1 MSMLN
6 AFSREDFER
15 LSESERALIAR
26 REKVLGP
33 AYRLFYEKPLHLVR
47 GEGVFLYDAQGNAYL
62 DAYNNVASLGHCH
75 PRVVEAITRQTAV
88 LNTHTRYLHEGIVD
102 YAEALTGTFPE
113 GLSQAM
119 FTCTGSEAND
129 LAVRIAR
136 FVTGGTGIIATDLA
150 YHGLTS
156 AVAEFSP
163 SLGESVTLGAH
174 VRTVPAPDS
183 YRHAPE
189 EMMEKFGRDVRAAIA
204 DLKRHGIKP
213 AMLIVDTIFSSD
225 GIFAGPKGFLKP
237 AVDAIHEAG
246 GLFIADEVQPGF
258 GRTGEAMWGFERHG
272 LSPDM
277 VTIGKPMGNGYPM
290 AGIVLRPEVIADFGP
305 KARYFNTF
313 GGNPVAA
320 AAGKA
325 VLDTI
330 RIEGLQQN
338 ALDVG
343 RYLMEGLRDLAGRHT
358 AIGDVR
364 GSGLFIGVEI
374 VADRAT
380 RSPDA
385 SLTTRIVNGLRERRV
400 LISASGPRGN
410 VLKIR
415 PPLVFSRAHADL
427 FLEAFAAV
435 LDELSPQRI

>member
-1 MSMLN
+1 MSMVN
-6 AFSREDFER
+6 AFSQDDFER
-15 LSESERALIAR
+15 LDAAEQALIAR

-33 AYRLFYEKPLHLVR
+33 AYRLFYEKPLHLTR
-47 GEGVFLYDAQGNAYL
+47 GEGVFLYDAAGERYL

-75 PRVVEAITRQTAV
+75 PRVVEAITRQTAI
-88 LNTHTRYLHEGIVD
+88 LNTHTRYLHEGIID
-102 YAEALTGTFPE
+102 YAEALTTTFPDA
-113 GLSQAM
+113 LSQAM

-136 FVTGGTGIIATDLA
+136 YVTGGTGIIATELA

-163 SLGESVTLGAH
+163 SLGESVTLGPH
-174 VRTVPAPDS
+174 VRTVAAPDS
-183 YRHAPE
+183 YRRSPGEVREA
-189 EMMEKFGRDVRAAIA
+189 FGRDVRAAIA

-213 AMLIVDTIFSSD
+213 AMLITDTIFSSD
-225 GIFAGPKGFLKP
+225 GIFDGPKGFLKP

-272 LSPDM
+272 VAPDM

-290 AGIVLRPEVIADFGP
+290 AGIVLRPDVIAEFGP
-305 KARYFNTF
+305 RARYFNTF

-338 ALDVG
+338 ALEVG
-343 RYLMEGLRDLAGRHT
+343 RYLMDGLKNLSGHHN

-374 VADRAT
+374 VADRAAK
-380 RSPDA
+380 SPDA
-385 SLTTRIVNGLRERRV
+385 ALTTRIVNGLRERRV
-400 LISASGPRGN
+400 LISASGPRAN

-415 PPLVFSRAHADL
+415 PPLVFSRENADML
-427 FLEAFAAV
+427 VDALGDV
-435 LDELSPQRI
+435 LKAL

>member
-1 MSMLN
+1 MSMVN

-15 LSESERALIAR
+15 LGEADKALIAR

-33 AYRLFYEKPLHLVR
+33 AYRLFYEEPLHLVR
-47 GEGVFLYDAQGNAYL
+47 GEGVFLHDASGEKYL
-62 DAYNNVASLGHCH
+62 DAYNNVASVGHCH
-75 PRVVEAITRQTAV
+75 PRVVEAITAQTAV

-102 YAEALTGTFPE
+102 YAETLTATFPDA
-113 GLSQAM
+113 LSQAM

-136 FVTGGTGIIATDLA
+136 FVTGGTGIIATELA

-163 SLGESVTLGAH
+163 SLGESVTLGPH

-183 YRHAPE
+183 YRHSPE
-189 EMMEKFGRDVRAAIA
+189 EMMEKFGRDVEAAIA
-204 DLKRHGIKP
+204 DLKRHGIRP
-213 AMLIVDTIFSSD
+213 AMLITDTIFSSD

-237 AVDAIHEAG
+237 AVDAIHAAG
-246 GLFIADEVQPGF
+246 GLFVADEVQPGF

-272 LSPDM
+272 VAPDM

-290 AGIVLRPEVIADFGP
+290 AGIVLRPEVIAEFGP
-305 KARYFNTF
+305 RARYFNTF

-338 ALDVG
+338 ALEVG
-343 RYLMEGLRDLAGRHT
+343 TYLMEGFRTLARSHP

-364 GSGLFIGVEI
+364 GSGLFVGVEI
-374 VADRAT
+374 VSDPAAKQADA
-380 RSPDA
+380 A
-385 SLTTRIVNGLRERRV
+385 LTTRIVNGLRRRRV
-400 LISASGPRGN
+400 LISASGPRAN

-415 PPLVFSRAHADL
+415 PPLVFSRENADML
-427 FLEAFAAV
+427 LEALEDV
-435 LDELSPQRI
+435 LKTV

>member
-1 MSMLN
+1 MSMVN

-15 LSESERALIAR
+15 LSEADRALIAR

-47 GEGVFLYDAQGNAYL
+47 GEGVFLYDTAGEKYL

-102 YAEALTGTFPE
+102 YAEALTATFPDT
-113 GLSQAM
+113 LSQAM

-129 LAVRIAR
+129 LALRIAR

-163 SLGESVTLGAH
+163 SLGEAVTLGAH

-183 YRHAPE
+183 YRHTPDI
-189 EMMEKFGRDVRAAIA
+189 MMEKFGRDVEAAIA

-213 AMLIVDTIFSSD
+213 ALLITDTIFSSD
-225 GIFAGPKGFLKP
+225 GIFAGPRGFLKR
-237 AVDAIHEAG
+237 AVDAIHAAG
-246 GLFIADEVQPGF
+246 GLFVADEVQPGF

-272 LSPDM
+272 VQPDM

-290 AGIVLRPEVIADFGP
+290 AGVVVRPEVVAEFGP
-305 KARYFNTF
+305 RARYFNTF

-320 AAGKA
+320 AAGMA
-325 VLDTI
+325 VLETI
-330 RIEGLQQN
+330 REDGLQEN
-338 ALDVG
+338 ALVVG
-343 RYLMEGLRDLAGRHT
+343 NYLMEGISSLADRYHV
-358 AIGDVR
+358 IGDVR

-374 VADRAT
+374 VADPAT
-380 RSPDA
+380 KTPDA
-385 SLTTRIVNGLRERRV
+385 ALTTRIVNGLRERRI
-400 LISASGPRGN
+400 LISASGPRAN

-415 PPLVFSRAHADL
+415 PPLVFTRENADML
-427 FLEAFAAV
+427 IDGLADV
-435 LDELSPQRI
+435 LKGL

>member
-1 MSMLN
+1 MSMVN

-15 LSESERALIAR
+15 LSDAEQALIAR

-47 GEGVFLYDAQGNAYL
+47 GEGVFLYDTAGEKYL

-75 PRVVEAITRQTAV
+75 PRVVEAITSQTAV

-102 YAEALTGTFPE
+102 YAETLTATFPAA
-113 GLSQAM
+113 LSQAM

-136 FVTGGTGIIATDLA
+136 YVTGGTGIICTDLA

-163 SLGESVTLGAH
+163 SLGESVTLGPH

-189 EMMEKFGRDVRAAIA
+189 DMMEKFGRDVRAAIA
-204 DLKRHGIKP
+204 DLQRHGIKP
-213 AMLIVDTIFSSD
+213 AMLITDTIFSSD

-237 AVDAIHEAG
+237 AVDAIHAAG
-246 GLFIADEVQPGF
+246 GLFVADEVQPGF
-258 GRTGEAMWGFERHG
+258 GRTGETMWGFERHG
-272 LSPDM
+272 VAPDM

-290 AGIVLRPEVIADFGP
+290 AGIVLRPEVIAEFGP
-305 KARYFNTF
+305 RARYFNTF

-330 RIEGLQQN
+330 RIDGLQQN
-338 ALDVG
+338 ALEVG
-343 RYLMEGLRDLAGRHT
+343 NYLMEGLKALSGRYH

-374 VADRAT
+374 VADPAVK
-380 RSPDA
+380 SPDA
-385 SLTTRIVNGLRERRV
+385 ALTTRIVNGLRERRI
-400 LISASGPRGN
+400 LISASGPRAN

-415 PPLVFSRAHADL
+415 PPLVFSRENADML
-427 FLEAFAAV
+427 IDALGDV
-435 LDELSPQRI
+435 LKTL

>member
-1 MSMLN
+1 MSMVN

-15 LSESERALIAR
+15 LSDAEQALIAR

-47 GEGVFLYDAQGNAYL
+47 GEGVFLYDTAGEKYL

-75 PRVVEAITRQTAV
+75 PRVVEAITSQTAV

-102 YAEALTGTFPE
+102 YAETLTATFPAA
-113 GLSQAM
+113 LSQAM

-136 FVTGGTGIIATDLA
+136 YVTGGTGIICTDLA
-150 YHGLTS
+150 YHGLTG

-163 SLGESVTLGAH
+163 SLGESVTLGPH
-174 VRTVPAPDS
+174 VRTVAAPDS
-183 YRHAPE
+183 YRHSPE
-189 EMMEKFGRDVRAAIA
+189 EMMEKFGSDVRAAIA

-213 AMLIVDTIFSSD
+213 AMLITDTIFSSD

-258 GRTGEAMWGFERHG
+258 GRTGETMWGFERHG
-272 LSPDM
+272 VAPDM

-305 KARYFNTF
+305 RARYFNTF

-330 RIEGLQQN
+330 RIDGLQQN
-338 ALDVG
+338 ALEVG
-343 RYLMEGLRDLAGRHT
+343 NYLMEGLRALAGRYH

-374 VADRAT
+374 VADPAVK
-380 RSPDA
+380 SPDA
-385 SLTTRIVNGLRERRV
+385 ALTTRIVNGLRERRI
-400 LISASGPRGN
+400 LISASGPRAN

-415 PPLVFSRAHADL
+415 PPLVFSRENADTL
-427 FLEAFAAV
+427 IDALADV
-435 LDELSPQRI
+435 LKTL

>member
-1 MSMLN
+1 MSMVN

-15 LSESERALIAR
+15 LGEADKALIAR

-33 AYRLFYEKPLHLVR
+33 AYRLFYEEPLHLVR
-47 GEGVFLYDAQGNAYL
+47 GEGVFLYDATGEKYL
-62 DAYNNVASLGHCH
+62 DAYNNVASVGHCH
-75 PRVVEAITRQTAV
+75 PRVVEAITAQTAA

-102 YAEALTGTFPE
+102 YAETLTATFPDA
-113 GLSQAM
+113 LSQAM

-136 FVTGGTGIIATDLA
+136 FVTGGTGIIATELA
-150 YHGLTS
+150 YHGLTG

-163 SLGESVTLGAH
+163 SLGESVTLGPH

-183 YRHAPE
+183 YRHSPE
-189 EMMEKFGRDVRAAIA
+189 EMMEKFGRDVEAAIA
-204 DLKRHGIKP
+204 DLKRHGIRP
-213 AMLIVDTIFSSD
+213 AILITDTIFSSD

-237 AVDAIHEAG
+237 AVDAIHAAG
-246 GLFIADEVQPGF
+246 GLFVADEVQPGF

-272 LSPDM
+272 VAPDM

-290 AGIVLRPEVIADFGP
+290 AGIVLRPEVIAEFGP
-305 KARYFNTF
+305 RARYFNTF

-338 ALDVG
+338 ALEVG
-343 RYLMEGLRDLAGRHT
+343 TYLMEGLRTLARSHP

-364 GSGLFIGVEI
+364 GSGLFVGVEI
-374 VADRAT
+374 VSDPAAKQADA
-380 RSPDA
+380 A
-385 SLTTRIVNGLRERRV
+385 LTTRIVNGLRRRRV
-400 LISASGPRGN
+400 LISASGPRAN

-415 PPLVFSRAHADL
+415 PPLVFSRENADML
-427 FLEAFAAV
+427 LEALEDV
-435 LDELSPQRI
+435 LKTA

>member
-1 MSMLN
+1 MSMVN

-15 LSESERALIAR
+15 LGEADKALIAR

-33 AYRLFYEKPLHLVR
+33 AYRLFYEEPLHLVR
-47 GEGVFLYDAQGNAYL
+47 GEGVFLHDASGEKYL
-62 DAYNNVASLGHCH
+62 DAYNNVASVGHCH
-75 PRVVEAITRQTAV
+75 PRVVEAITAQTAV

-102 YAEALTGTFPE
+102 YAETLTATFPDA
-113 GLSQAM
+113 LSQAM

-136 FVTGGTGIIATDLA
+136 FVTGGTGIIATELA

-163 SLGESVTLGAH
+163 SLGESVTLGPH

-183 YRHAPE
+183 YRHSPG
-189 EMMEKFGRDVRAAIA
+189 EMMEKFGREVEAAIA
-204 DLKRHGIKP
+204 DLKRHGIRP
-213 AMLIVDTIFSSD
+213 AMLITDTIFSSD

-237 AVDAIHEAG
+237 AVDAIHAAG
-246 GLFIADEVQPGF
+246 GLFVADEVQPGF

-272 LSPDM
+272 VAPDM

-290 AGIVLRPEVIADFGP
+290 AGIVLRPEVIAEFGP
-305 KARYFNTF
+305 RARYFNTF

-330 RIEGLQQN
+330 RIEDLQQN
-338 ALDVG
+338 ALEVG
-343 RYLMEGLRDLAGRHT
+343 NHLMEGLRTLARSHP

-364 GSGLFIGVEI
+364 GSGLFVGVEI
-374 VADRAT
+374 VSDPATKQADA
-380 RSPDA
+380 A
-385 SLTTRIVNGLRERRV
+385 LTTRIVNGLRRRRV
-400 LISASGPRGN
+400 LISASGPRAN

-415 PPLVFSRAHADL
+415 PPLVFSRENADML
-427 FLEAFAAV
+427 LEALEDV
-435 LDELSPQRI
+435 LKTA

>member
-1 MSMLN
+1 MSMVN

-15 LSESERALIAR
+15 LSEADRALIAR

-47 GEGVFLYDAQGNAYL
+47 GEGVFLYDAAGETYL

-75 PRVVEAITRQTAV
+75 PRVVEAINAQTAV

-102 YAEALTGTFPE
+102 YAEALTATFPE
-113 GLSQAM
+113 TLSQAM

-163 SLGESVTLGAH
+163 SLGEAVTLGPH

-183 YRHAPE
+183 YRHAPDV
-189 EMMEKFGRDVRAAIA
+189 MMEKFGRDVQAAID

-213 AMLIVDTIFSSD
+213 AMLITDTIFSSD

-237 AVDAIHEAG
+237 AVDAIHAAG
-246 GLFIADEVQPGF
+246 GLFVADEVQPGF

-272 LSPDM
+272 VQPDM

-290 AGIVLRPEVIADFGP
+290 AGIVLRPEVVAEFGP
-305 KARYFNTF
+305 RARYFNTF

-330 RIEGLQQN
+330 REEGLQEN
-338 ALDVG
+338 ALEVG
-343 RYLMEGLRDLAGRHT
+343 RYLREGLESLTDRYH

-364 GSGLFIGVEI
+364 GSGLFVGVEI
-374 VADRAT
+374 VADPAAK
-380 RSPDA
+380 SPDA
-385 SLTTRIVNGLRERRV
+385 TLTTRIVNGLRERRI
-400 LISASGPRGN
+400 LISASGPRAN

-415 PPLVFSRAHADL
+415 PPLVFSRENADML
-427 FLEAFAAV
+427 VDGLADV
-435 LDELSPQRI
+435 LKTL

>member
-75 PRVVEAITRQTAV
+75 PRVVEAITQQTAI

-102 YAEALTGTFPE
+102 YAEALTGTFPAE
-113 GLSQAM
+113 LSQAM

-163 SLGESVTLGAH
+163 SLGESVTLGPH

-183 YRHAPE
+183 YRHSPE

-225 GIFAGPKGFLKP
+225 GIFAGPKGFLKS

-246 GLFIADEVQPGF
+246 GLFVADEVQPGF

-290 AGIVLRPEVIADFGP
+290 AGIVLRPQVIADFGP

-343 RYLMEGLRDLAGRHT
+343 RYLRDGLSNLAGHHS

-374 VADRAT
+374 VADRTTKSADAT
-380 RSPDA
+380 
-385 SLTTRIVNGLRERRV
+385 LTTRIVNGLRERRV
-400 LISASGPRGN
+400 LISASRPRGN

-415 PPLVFSRAHADL
+415 PPLVFSRHNADQ
-427 FLEAFAAV
+427 FLEAFEAV
-435 LDELSPQRI
+435 LAELPPKRI

>member
-1 MSMLN
+1 MSMVN

-15 LSESERALIAR
+15 LDAAERALVAR

-47 GEGVFLYDAQGNAYL
+47 GEGVFLYDAAGQRYL

-75 PRVVEAITRQTAV
+75 PRVVEAITRQTAL

-102 YAEALTGTFPE
+102 YAEALTATFPE
-113 GLSQAM
+113 TLSQVM

-136 FVTGGTGIIATDLA
+136 FVTGGTGIIATELA

-163 SLGESVTLGAH
+163 SLGESVTLGPH

-183 YRHAPE
+183 YRHSPAE
-189 EMMEKFGRDVRAAIA
+189 VMEKFGRDVTAAIA
-204 DLKRHGIKP
+204 DLQRHGIKP
-213 AMLIVDTIFSSD
+213 AMLIADGIFSSD
-225 GIFAGPKGFLKP
+225 GIFVGPKGFLKP
-237 AVDAIHEAG
+237 AVEAIHAAG
-246 GLFIADEVQPGF
+246 GLFVADEVQPGF

-272 LSPDM
+272 VAPDM

-290 AGIVLRPEVIADFGP
+290 AGIVLRPEVIAEFGP
-305 KARYFNTF
+305 RARYFNTF

-320 AAGKA
+320 AAGGA
-325 VLDTI
+325 VLETI
-330 RIEGLQQN
+330 RAEGLQQN
-338 ALDVG
+338 ALAVG
-343 RYLMEGLRDLAGRHT
+343 RYLMESLAQLAARHP

-374 VADRAT
+374 VADRSAKT
-380 RSPDA
+380 ADA
-385 SLTTRIVNGLRERRV
+385 ALTTRIVNGLRERRV
-400 LISASGPRGN
+400 LISASGPRAN

-415 PPLVFSRAHADL
+415 PPLVFSRENADML
-427 FLEAFAAV
+427 VEAIDDVLESA
-435 LDELSPQRI
+435 

>member
-1 MSMLN
+1 MSMVN

-15 LSESERALIAR
+15 LSEADRALVAR

-47 GEGVFLYDAQGNAYL
+47 GEGVLLYDAAGEKYL

-75 PRVVEAITRQTAV
+75 PRVVEAINAQTAV

-102 YAEALTGTFPE
+102 YAEALTETFPDA
-113 GLSQAM
+113 LSQAM

-163 SLGESVTLGAH
+163 SLGEAVTLGPH

-183 YRHAPE
+183 YRHAPDV
-189 EMMEKFGRDVRAAIA
+189 MMEKFGRDVQAAVD

-213 AMLIVDTIFSSD
+213 AMLITDTIFSSD

-237 AVDAIHEAG
+237 AVDAIHAAG
-246 GLFIADEVQPGF
+246 GLFVADEVQPGF

-272 LSPDM
+272 VRPDM

-290 AGIVLRPEVIADFGP
+290 AGIVLRPEVVAEFGP
-305 KARYFNTF
+305 RARYFNTF

-330 RIEGLQQN
+330 REEGLQQN
-338 ALDVG
+338 ALEVG
-343 RYLMEGLRDLAGRHT
+343 RYLVEGLESLAGRYH

-364 GSGLFIGVEI
+364 GSGLFVGVEI
-374 VADRAT
+374 VADPAAK
-380 RSPDA
+380 SPDA
-385 SLTTRIVNGLRERRV
+385 TLTTRIVNGLRERRI
-400 LISASGPRGN
+400 LISASGPRAN

-415 PPLVFSRAHADL
+415 PPLVFSRENADTL
-427 FLEAFAAV
+427 VDGLADV
-435 LDELSPQRI
+435 LKTL

>member
-1 MSMLN
+1 MSMVN

-15 LSESERALIAR
+15 LDEAEKALIAR

-47 GEGVFLYDAQGNAYL
+47 GEGVFLYDAAGERYL

-75 PRVVEAITRQTAV
+75 PRVVEAITKQTSI

-102 YAEALTGTFPE
+102 YAETLTATFPE
-113 GLSQAM
+113 ALSQAM

-136 FVTGGTGIIATDLA
+136 DVTGGTGIIATELA

-163 SLGESVTLGAH
+163 SLGESVTLGPH

-183 YRHAPE
+183 YRHSPE

-204 DLKRHGIKP
+204 DLKRHDIKP
-213 AMLIVDTIFSSD
+213 AMLITDTIFSSD

-246 GLFIADEVQPGF
+246 GLFVADEVQPGF

-272 LSPDM
+272 VAPDM

-305 KARYFNTF
+305 RARYFNTF

-330 RIEGLQQN
+330 RIDGLQQN

-343 RYLMEGLRDLAGRHT
+343 RYLIDGLKSLSDHYQ

-374 VADRAT
+374 VADRAQKLP
-380 RSPDA
+380 SA
-385 SLTTRIVNGLRERRV
+385 ALTTRIVNGLRERRV
-400 LISASGPRGN
+400 LISASGPAAN
-410 VLKIR
+410 ILKVR
-415 PPLVFSRAHADL
+415 PPLVFTRENADTL
-427 FLEAFAAV
+427 VEALGDV
-435 LDELSPQRI
+435 LKTL

>member
-1 MSMLN
+1 MSMVN

-15 LSESERALIAR
+15 LSEADRALIAR

-47 GEGVFLYDAQGNAYL
+47 GEGVFLYDAAGEKYL

-75 PRVVEAITRQTAV
+75 PRVVEAINAQTAV

-102 YAEALTGTFPE
+102 YAEALTATFPE
-113 GLSQAM
+113 TLSQAM

-163 SLGESVTLGAH
+163 SLGEAVTLGPH

-183 YRHAPE
+183 YRHAPDV
-189 EMMEKFGRDVRAAIA
+189 MMEKFGRDVQAAIH

-213 AMLIVDTIFSSD
+213 AMLITDTIFSSD

-237 AVDAIHEAG
+237 AVDAIHAAG
-246 GLFIADEVQPGF
+246 GLFVADEVQPGF

-272 LSPDM
+272 VQPDM

-290 AGIVLRPEVIADFGP
+290 AGIVLRPEVVAEFGP
-305 KARYFNTF
+305 RARYFNTF

-330 RIEGLQQN
+330 REEGLQEN
-338 ALDVG
+338 ALEVG
-343 RYLMEGLRDLAGRHT
+343 RYLRQGLESLTDRYH

-364 GSGLFIGVEI
+364 GSGLFVGVEI
-374 VADRAT
+374 VADPAAK
-380 RSPDA
+380 SPDA
-385 SLTTRIVNGLRERRV
+385 TLTTRIVNGLRERHI
-400 LISASGPRGN
+400 LISASGPRAN

-415 PPLVFSRAHADL
+415 PPLVFSRENADTL
-427 FLEAFAAV
+427 VDSLADV
-435 LDELSPQRI
+435 LKTL

>member
-1 MSMLN
+1 MSMVN

-15 LSESERALIAR
+15 LHEADKALIAR
-26 REKVLGP
+26 RERVLGP

-47 GEGVFLYDAQGNAYL
+47 GDGVFLYAANGERYL

-75 PRVVEAITRQTAV
+75 PRVVEAITQQTAL

-102 YAEALTGTFPE
+102 YAETLTATFPAA
-113 GLSQAM
+113 LSQVM

-136 FVTGGTGIIATDLA
+136 YVTGGTGIIATDLA

-163 SLGESVTLGAH
+163 SLGESVTLGPHA
-174 VRTVPAPDS
+174 RTVPAPDS
-183 YRHAPE
+183 YRHSPE

-204 DLKRHGIKP
+204 DLKRHGVKP
-213 AMLIVDTIFSSD
+213 AMLIADTIFSSD
-225 GIFAGPKGFLKP
+225 GIFAGPAGFLKP
-237 AVDAIHEAG
+237 AVEAIHAEG
-246 GLFIADEVQPGF
+246 GLFVADEVQPGF

-272 LSPDM
+272 VSPDM

-305 KARYFNTF
+305 RARYFNTF

-325 VLDTI
+325 VLDAI

-338 ALDVG
+338 ALEVG
-343 RYLMEGLRDLAGRHT
+343 RHLMERLKNLAGIHD

-364 GSGLFIGVEI
+364 GTGLFIGVEI
-374 VADRAT
+374 VADPAT
-380 RSPDA
+380 KRPDA
-385 SLTTRIVNGLRERRV
+385 ARTSRIVNGLRERRI
-400 LISASGPRGN
+400 LISASGANAN

-415 PPLVFSRAHADL
+415 PPLVFSRENADML
-427 FLEAFAAV
+427 ADALEDV
-435 LDELSPQRI
+435 LKSM

>member
-1 MSMLN
+1 MSMVN

-15 LSESERALIAR
+15 LSEADRALIAR

-47 GEGVFLYDAQGNAYL
+47 GEGVFFFDAAGEKYL

-75 PRVVEAITRQTAV
+75 PRVVEAINAQTAV

-102 YAEALTGTFPE
+102 YAEALTATFPE
-113 GLSQAM
+113 TLSQAM

-163 SLGESVTLGAH
+163 SLGEAVTLGPH

-183 YRHAPE
+183 YRHAPDL
-189 EMMEKFGRDVRAAIA
+189 MMEKFGRDVQAAID

-213 AMLIVDTIFSSD
+213 AMLITDTIFSSD

-237 AVDAIHEAG
+237 AVDAIHAAG
-246 GLFIADEVQPGF
+246 GLFVADEVQPGF

-272 LSPDM
+272 VRPDM

-290 AGIVLRPEVIADFGP
+290 AGIVLRPEVVAEFGP
-305 KARYFNTF
+305 RARYFNTF

-330 RIEGLQQN
+330 REEGLQEN
-338 ALDVG
+338 ALEVG
-343 RYLMEGLRDLAGRHT
+343 RYLRQGLEGLTDRYH

-364 GSGLFIGVEI
+364 GSGLFVGVEI
-374 VADRAT
+374 VADPAAK
-380 RSPDA
+380 SPDA
-385 SLTTRIVNGLRERRV
+385 TLTTRIVNGLRERRI
-400 LISASGPRGN
+400 LISASGPRAN

-415 PPLVFSRAHADL
+415 PPLVFSRANADTL
-427 FLEAFAAV
+427 VDGLADV
-435 LDELSPQRI
+435 LKTL

>member
-1 MSMLN
+1 MSMVN

-15 LSESERALIAR
+15 LSEADRALIAR

-47 GEGVFLYDAQGNAYL
+47 GEGVFLYDAAGEKYL

-75 PRVVEAITRQTAV
+75 PRVVEAINAQTAV

-102 YAEALTGTFPE
+102 YAEALTATFPE
-113 GLSQAM
+113 TLSQAM

-163 SLGESVTLGAH
+163 SLGEAVTLGPH

-183 YRHAPE
+183 YRHAPDV
-189 EMMEKFGRDVRAAIA
+189 MMEKFGRDVQAAID

-213 AMLIVDTIFSSD
+213 AMLITDTIFSSD

-237 AVDAIHEAG
+237 AVDAIHAAG
-246 GLFIADEVQPGF
+246 GLFVADEVQPGF

-272 LSPDM
+272 VQPDM

-290 AGIVLRPEVIADFGP
+290 AGIVLRPEVVAEFGP
-305 KARYFNTF
+305 RARYFNTF

-330 RIEGLQQN
+330 REEGLQEN
-338 ALDVG
+338 ALEVG
-343 RYLMEGLRDLAGRHT
+343 RYLREGLESLTDRYH

-364 GSGLFIGVEI
+364 GSGLFVGVEI
-374 VADRAT
+374 VADPAAK
-380 RSPDA
+380 SPDA
-385 SLTTRIVNGLRERRV
+385 TLTTRIVNGLRERHI
-400 LISASGPRGN
+400 LISASGPRAN

-415 PPLVFSRAHADL
+415 PPLVFSRENADML
-427 FLEAFAAV
+427 VDGLADV
-435 LDELSPQRI
+435 LKTL